1 MKSLMKYLGQSL
13 IFGILMTFF
22 QFTRQGEE
30 LFRYFVGIT
39 LTYFICLVFFNWVF
53 DKIKKNKSK

>member
-22 QFTRQGEE
+22 QSTRQGEE
-30 LFRYFVGIT
+30 LFRYFVSIT
-39 LTYFICLVFFNWVF
+39 ITYFVCLVIFNWVF